1 VTLPPVK
8 GCSKPQGSRLSEPT
22 QRFNPFTALPA
33 LNLKFSLSSLLY
45 RVELLEINQSP
56 VVSHGGEPL
65 VGSVVATD
73 AFGNLIGSRADI
85 KTVDGDGVNDIR
97 VVHTKKSS
105 MISKT
110 WWELTCDPP
119 AGGGML

>member
-1 VTLPPVK
+1 MTLPPLA

-22 QRFNPFTALPA
+22 QRFNPFAALPT
-33 LNLKFSLSSLLY
+33 LNLALTLSSLLY
-45 RVELLEINQSP
+45 RVELLKVNQSP

-65 VGSVVATD
+65 VGGVVATD
-73 AFGNLIGSRADI
+73 AFGNLIGSRADV

-97 VVHTKKSS
+97 VVHNKKKSP

-110 WWELTCDPP
+110 WWELQESN
-119 AGGGML
+119 L